1 MPFCTYRGKDDVNYT
16 IRPMKRC
23 DIDSLYDLTAANHW
37 NMEKS
42 YFECIFNTDPTGL
55 VVVVKDDGEVIGR
68 AAHPLPTG

>member
-1 MPFCTYRGKDDVNYT
+1 MNYT

-23 DIDSLYDLTAANHW
+23 DIDSLYNLTTANQW

-68 AAHPLPTG
+68 VTFNSLPTG